1 MEDHH
6 VNMLEVD
13 VDYSKAKYRGK
24 YYASDEVFE
33 SDRQRSGGGG
43 CCTVM

>member
-24 YYASDEVFE
+24 HYASDVFE
-33 SDRQRSGGGG
+33 SDGQRSGGGG